1 MSSEHKIRGETD
13 RPQHKA
19 RAKGKEGGREGE
31 NHHFNF
37 SICSEATPETTGA
50 ETVMRTSGHPAKGAE
65 VVFVLEKPNIN
76 GMRGRA
82 MAMAMSRFA
91 QEGGRKEDELSGRGK
106 RERDYHQ
113 PCVHCTSHYS
123 CNSSLI
129 SLRAHGGGVDFDY

>member
-1 MSSEHKIRGETD
+1 
-13 RPQHKA
+13 
-19 RAKGKEGGREGE
+19 
-31 NHHFNF
+31 
-37 SICSEATPETTGA
+37 
-50 ETVMRTSGHPAKGAE
+50 MRTSGHPAKGAE

-76 GMRGRA
+76 GMRGRAMA